1 MNLLQ
6 DHAKLRRRCRD
17 YIGRALSLRRGNL
30 KDFRL
35 RQDFYTRPPPQVRP
49 ALTSLVLHVK
59 NLHLMQIFHM
69 ETATIIR
76 QKILSAADFLLRRR

>member
-6 DHAKLRRRCRD
+6 NHAPLRRRRRD
-17 YIGRALSLRRGNL
+17 HIGRALSLRRGNL

-35 RQDFYTRPPPQVRP
+35 RQDFYTRPPPRVRAVLP
-49 ALTSLVLHVK
+49 SLVLHVK

-69 ETATIIR
+69 ETAAIIR